1 MVPEKAAVPEQA
13 PRIEPFRIDIPQ
25 AQLDDLDRRLAAT
38 RWPDELP
45 AAGRAYGVPLGETR
59 DLVGYWRD
67 GYDWRRQEQ
76 RLNAV
81 PQFITRIDG
90 QTVHFLHVR
99 STVPGALPLV
109 LTHGWPGSVLE
120 FLAVIGPLTDPAAH
134 GGDAR
139 DAFHVVVPSLPGYGF
154 SGPTTDRGWT
164 QHRVAR
170 AWAVLMDA
178 LGYDRYGAQGG
189 DIGSGVSRHLGQIA
203 PDHVAGVH
211 LNFLLTP
218 PTGDPAQFTPEE
230 RAAAERLS
238 YFNREGSGYF
248 REQSTRPQTLAY
260 ALTDSPAG
268 LAAWIGEKFTEWSDP
283 ASRISRDDVLTD
295 VMLYWLTG
303 TVNSSFR
310 MYWEHFHAPGG
321 GAPRPSRTPTG
332 IAIFPHEIAPPVR
345 AIAEQTSNIVHWSP
359 QPRGGHF
366 AALEEPGL
374 LVDDIRAFFRPL
386 R

>member
-1 MVPEKAAVPEQA
+1 VPDVPLS
-13 PRIEPFRIDIPQ
+13 IEPFRADIPQ
-25 AQLDDLDRRLAAT
+25 DQLDDLGRRLAAT

-45 AAGRAYGVPLGETR
+45 GAGREYGLPLGELR

-67 GYDWRRQEQ
+67 GYDWRAQER

-81 PQFITRIDG
+81 PQFTTRIDG
-90 QTVHFLHVR
+90 QRVHFLHVR
-99 STVPGALPLV
+99 SAVPGALPLV

-120 FLAVIGPLTDPAAH
+120 FLGVLGPLTDPAAH
-134 GGDAR
+134 GGDAA
-139 DAFHVVVPSLPGYGF
+139 DAFDVVVPSIPGYGF
-154 SGPTTDRGWT
+154 SGPTAERGWT
-164 QHRVAR
+164 QQRVAR
-170 AWAVLMDA
+170 AWAALMA
-178 LGYDRYGAQGG
+178 GLGYDRYGAQGG
-189 DIGSGVSRHLGQIA
+189 DIGAGISRHLGA
-203 PDHVAGVH
+203 LDPGHVAGVH
-211 LNFLLTP
+211 LNFMITP
-218 PTGDPAQFTPEE
+218 LTGDPARFTAEE
-230 RAAAERLS
+230 RAAAGRLAH
-238 YFNREGSGYF
+238 FQREGSGYF

-268 LAAWIGEKFTEWSDP
+268 LAGWISEKFAEWSDP
-283 ASRISRDDVLTD
+283 ASQISRDDVLTD

-303 TVNSSFR
+303 TANSSFR

-321 GAPRPSRTPTG
+321 DLPPPSRTPTG

-345 AIAEQTSNIVHWSP
+345 AIAEQSANVVHWSP

-374 LVDDIRAFFRPL
+374 LVADIRAFFRAL

>member
-1 MVPEKAAVPEQA
+1 VPDSALSV
-13 PRIEPFRIDIPQ
+13 EPFRIDIPQ

-45 AAGRAYGVPLGETR
+45 GSGRQYGVPLGELR

-81 PQFITRIDG
+81 PQFTTRIDG
-90 QTVHFLHVR
+90 QLVHFLHVR
-99 STVPGALPLV
+99 SARPDALPLI

-120 FLAVIGPLTDPAAH
+120 FLGVIGPLTDPAAH
-134 GGDAR
+134 GGDPA
-139 DAFHVVVPSLPGYGF
+139 DAFHVVVPSMPGFGF
-154 SGPTTDRGWT
+154 SGPTSEPGWT
-164 QHRVAR
+164 GQRVAR
-170 AWAVLMDA
+170 TWAALMPA
-178 LGYDRYGAQGG
+178 LGYGRYGAQGG
-189 DIGSGVSRHLGQIA
+189 DIGARVSRELGRIA
-203 PDHVAGVH
+203 PEQVAGVH

-218 PTGDPAQFTPEE
+218 PPGDPADFTPEE
-230 RAAAERLS
+230 RAAAAGLAR
-238 YFNREGSGYF
+238 YDRELSGYF
-248 REQSTRPQTLAY
+248 RQQSTRPQTLAY

-283 ASRISRDDVLTD
+283 GSRISRDDVLTD

-303 TVNSSFR
+303 TVNSSIR
-310 MYWEHFHAPGG
+310 MYWEHYHAPGG
-321 GAPRPSRTPTG
+321 RVPLPSPTPTG
-332 IAIFPHEIAPPVR
+332 VAIFPHELAPPVR
-345 AIAEQTSNIVHWSP
+345 ALAEQASNIVHWSP

-374 LVDDIRAFFRPL
+374 LVDDLRAFFRPL